1 EEEEEEE
8 EEEEHLTAS
17 PSQGEEKIS
26 SLDSKPS
33 LLDFKKKKAFINS
46 FATTLGKMHSHN
58 IFHHDL
64 KTCNIMVKENDG
76 SCNFTFLDFDKVSFS
91 EKITVR
97 MRVKNLTQI
106 NLSTP
111 RRFNVADRIRF
122 LKEYLTRCNLMDK
135 KCDIVRAVVNLSKE
149 EKILYVSLQGDVTED
164 W

>member
-1 EEEEEEE
+1 EE